1 MTIEVSLTQKYEVV
15 FAPETIEEEVAQNIR
30 MILSSMFFEV
40 PYAREFGLNAI
51 YLDAPILRAQALTR
65 VDIIKQINRYEPRAK
80 VEYVN
85 MDGNVIE
92 GKTTPIVGISL
103 ND

>member
-1 MTIEVSLTQKYEVV
+1 MTIAVSLIQKYEVV
-15 FAPETIEEEVAQNIR
+15 FAPATIEEEVVQNIR

-40 PYAREFGLNAI
+40 PYAREFGLNAV
-51 YLDAPILRAQALTR
+51 YLDAPIQRAEALTR
-65 VDIIKQINRYEPRAK
+65 ADIIKQIKRYEPRAK

-85 MDGNVIE
+85 MDGSVIE